1 MKKVLTIAAAS
12 LAFAALAYTA
22 PQIGVKKITTSS
34 INTIIPV
41 PFYAL
46 SDGTSAVTAKDLVK
60 TTGLADNT
68 WMLSYNGTGY
78 SSWML
83 KSGAWTSAQYVNSA
97 LPNSVSVSAGADSAT
112 LAAGGAIWII
122 RPSATSTNIVVYGA
136 YSESVTS
143 TVTAG
148 TAASPKANLICNPTD
163 SATVPTLDFTPTNKD
178 KVVVIGS
185 ESTGTYVYSTAT
197 DPDGW
202 KQYGKSETVS
212 LPEIPAY
219 GGFWYISKGGSG
231 TISW

>member
-12 LAFAALAYTA
+12 LALAALADYTA
-22 PQIGVKKITTSS
+22 PKIGVTKITTSS

-41 PFYAL
+41 PYYAL
-46 SDGTSAVTAKDLVK
+46 SNGTSAVTAKDLVK
-60 TTGLADNT
+60 TKGLADNT
-68 WMLSYNGTGY
+68 WMLSYNGSSY

-97 LPNSVSVSAGADSAT
+97 LPSSVTVSAGADSAT

-122 RPSATSTNIVVYGA
+122 LPSATSTDIVVYGA

-143 TVTAG
+143 TVTSG
-148 TAASPKANLICNPTD
+148 KTNLICNPT
-163 SATVPTLDFTPTNKD
+163 SSEKTPTIGFTPANKD
-178 KVVVIGS
+178 KIVVIGS
-185 ESTGTYVYSTAT
+185 EGTDTYVYSTAT

-202 KQYGKSETVS
+202 KQYGKSGTAS
-212 LPEIPAY
+212 LPSIPAY